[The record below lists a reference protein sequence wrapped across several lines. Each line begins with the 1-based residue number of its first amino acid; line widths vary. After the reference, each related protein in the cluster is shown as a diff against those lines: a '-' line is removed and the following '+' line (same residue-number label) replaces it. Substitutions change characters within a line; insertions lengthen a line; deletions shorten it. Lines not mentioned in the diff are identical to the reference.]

1 MTYLDTNTVGLAEVG
16 ERIRSLR
23 QKREMTLQQLSEQ
36 AGVSIGML
44 SQMERGRSSPT
55 IRTLQ
60 RVADALEVPLNWFFS
75 TPEVSQDHPRW
86 VLPHSHRRRIALG
99 DMKVIKELLSPPGDG
114 KVELLLVTI
123 EAGGSS
129 GPVAY
134 THIGE
139 DAGVVLEGRLLLE
152 VDGVPATLEAGD
164 AFRFAS
170 SLPHRFEN
178 ADVGRTRVLWAN
190 TPPFY

>member
-1 MTYLDTNTVGLAEVG
+1 MTYSDTGTVAPSEVG

-36 AGVSIGML
+36 AGVSVGML

-75 TPEVSQDHPRW
+75 SPEVSQDHPAW
-86 VLPHSHRRRIALG
+86 VLPLSHRRRIAFG
-99 DMKVIKELLSPPGDG
+99 DMKVVKELLSPAGDG

-123 EAGGSS
+123 EPGGSS

-152 VDGVPATLEAGD
+152 VDGVPSTLESGD

-178 ADVGRTRVLWAN
+178 ADTGRTRVLWAN